1 MENDVHGV
9 TSWSTNK
16 EEAKL
21 VLTLV
26 NTDKELSNLLYYG
39 VEGIDYKLKEDLVM
53 GQYITDTEC
62 PANPRIIHYQLGEAY
77 DAGDKQAYLRKVNGY
92 YDISPA
98 AGFTPEMK
106 NTEKTGKILEEV
118 ELFYKE
124 LLDGD
129 DDPSEM
135 ISDFRKKLE
144 NSGYNELVK
153 KIQKQYNTWKDNE

>member
-1 MENDVHGV
+1 MP
-9 TSWSTNK
+9 
-16 EEAKL
+16 
-21 VLTLV
+21 
-26 NTDKELSNLLYYG
+26 
-39 VEGIDYKLKEDLVM
+39 DYAV
-53 GQYITDTEC
+53 
-62 PANPRIIHYQLGEAY
+62 
-77 DAGDKQAYLRKVNGY
+77 
-92 YDISPA
+92 
-98 AGFTPEMK
+98 FTPEMK